1 MFDRFMEWIGQYDR
15 IIIHRH
21 SSPDGDALGSQIG
34 LKHILRDAFPEKQVY
49 AVGDSAGRYAF
60 MDGSE
65 MDEVPDEWFL
75 DALAII
81 LDTSAQ
87 RLISD
92 KRYATAKATARMD
105 HHLFCEPIAQ
115 VEVVDPSFESCC
127 GLVTQ
132 FAITCGLPVSAAA
145 AKALYTGM
153 VTDSG
158 RFRYEPTGPRTFR
171 LAAFLRERP
180 FDARDI
186 YQSLYANDYDQLCLR
201 ARFILKMDLSRPGI
215 ASIYTTREEMRE
227 LGQDTFSISRGMV
240 NVMAD
245 IRGVEAWANFTETE
259 EGVLCE
265 LRSNRLDIHD
275 IAVQYGGGG
284 HANACGA
291 TLKDRQEAMRLLDD
305 LQKRVQP

>member
-1 MFDRFMEWIGQYDR
+1 M
-15 IIIHRH
+15 
-21 SSPDGDALGSQIG
+21 
-34 LKHILRDAFPEKQVY
+34 
-49 AVGDSAGRYAF
+49 
-60 MDGSE
+60 
-65 MDEVPDEWFL
+65 
-75 DALAII
+75 
-81 LDTSAQ
+81 
-87 RLISD
+87 
-92 KRYATAKATARMD
+92 
-105 HHLFCEPIAQ
+105 
-115 VEVVDPSFESCC
+115 
-127 GLVTQ
+127 
-132 FAITCGLPVSAAA
+132 
-145 AKALYTGM
+145 
-153 VTDSG
+153 
-158 RFRYEPTGPRTFR
+158 
-171 LAAFLRERP
+171 RERP